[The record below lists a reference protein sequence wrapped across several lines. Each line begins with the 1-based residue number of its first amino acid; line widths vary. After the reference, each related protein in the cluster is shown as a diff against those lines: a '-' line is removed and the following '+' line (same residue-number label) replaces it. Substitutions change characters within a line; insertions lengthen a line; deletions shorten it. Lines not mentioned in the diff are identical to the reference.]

1 MAKSSMIDDNS
12 TEAFAEGSTSVTVT
26 ALDRGIDS
34 PLWRM
39 ATQTPTDYWNDS
51 CSTAELEYAVARGA
65 TGATSNPT
73 IVLEVLKKE
82 QGRWLPRIRELAA
95 AHRSWTEVELTWA
108 LVEEMAVA
116 GAAILEPVFRAAG
129 GRKGRLSI
137 QTNPANYRDPDRMLE
152 QGLRFAALAPN
163 VQVKFPATSAGLVGL
178 ERATAAGVNINAT
191 VSFTV
196 AQALAVGEAVE
207 RGLDAAAAAGI
218 DTAAMAPVCTM
229 MIGRLDDWLRVL
241 VERDAI
247 AIQPD
252 ALDWAGIA
260 AFKRAVGLYRARGY
274 RARLLAA
281 AYRHRLHWTELIG
294 GDVILTIPHA
304 WQVRFNGSGIAPVP
318 RIDEPVDPALVAD
331 LAARIPDFVRAYEP
345 DGLTVAEFD
354 TYGATVRTLRGFI
367 RSYHDLVAAVRDVM
381 LPDPDVRTEGR

>member
-1 MAKSSMIDDNS
+1 M
-12 TEAFAEGSTSVTVT
+12 TVP
-26 ALDRGIDS
+26 ALERGADS

-39 ATQTPTDYWNDS
+39 ATETPTDYWNDS
-51 CSTAELEYAVARGA
+51 CATAELEYAVARGA

-73 IVLEVLKKE
+73 IVLEVMGKE
-82 QGRWLPRIRELAA
+82 RARWLPRIRELAA
-95 AHRSWTEVELTWA
+95 EHPSWTEVELTWA
-108 LVEEMAVA
+108 LIEEMAVA
-116 GAAILEPVFRAAG
+116 GAAILEPVFRATG

-137 QTNPANYRDPDRMLE
+137 QTNPANYRDPARMVE
-152 QGLRFAALAPN
+152 QGLRFAGLAPN
-163 VQVKFPATSAGLVGL
+163 VQVKFPATSAGLVAL

-196 AQALAVGEAVE
+196 AQALAVGDAVE
-207 RGLDAAAAAGI
+207 RGLDAAAAAGL
-218 DTAAMAPVCTM
+218 DTTAMSPVCTM

-241 VERDAI
+241 VERDSI

-260 AFKRAVGLYRARGY
+260 AFKRAVGIFRARGY
-274 RARLLAA
+274 RTRLLAA
-281 AYRHRLHWTELIG
+281 AYRHRLHWTELVG
-294 GDVILTIPHA
+294 GDVILTMPHA
-304 WQVRFNGSGIAPVP
+304 WQVRFNGSGISPVP
-318 RIDEPVDPALVAD
+318 RIDEPVDSALIAD

-345 DGLTVAEFD
+345 DGLTLPEFD

-381 LPDPDVRTEGR
+381 LPDPDVRAEAR